1 MSTVSLALM
10 LPLSNFY
17 HWRRKKEKRKAGT
30 TGRRRKKGW
39 SEPMLG
45 REAGH
50 LCGSSMLSAPL
61 QPEQRSAS
69 GAGGSGGQRG
79 TPQKRGGEEE
89 RAAVFEERL
98 LR

>member
-50 LCGSSMLSAPL
+50 VCGSLMLSAPL

-79 TPQKRGGEEE
+79 AAGHPAEERRRGGESG
-89 RAAVFEERL
+89 RV
-98 LR
+98 